1 MADCLIAANRETIG
15 VIPTFLKE
23 REIAHQGLSE
33 LIAVED
39 MPSRKAKM
47 MALGQVSITLPGG
60 PGTLEEI
67 PEVISWARIGQ
78 NEKPCILYNVNSYFD
93 ALRNQFDH
101 MVQEGFLSQKDRDKV
116 LFTDKLKEIERFI
129 NTSEIS

>member
-15 VIPTFLKE
+15 VMPAFLKE
-23 REIAHQGLSE
+23 REIAYQELSE

-47 MALGQVSITLPGG
+47 MALGQAFIALPGG

-67 PEVISWARIGQ
+67 SEVVSWARIGQ
-78 NEKPCILYNVNSYFD
+78 NEEPCILYNVNGYFD
-93 ALRNQFDH
+93 ALRNQFDY
-101 MVQEGFLSQKDRDKV
+101 MVQEGFLSQEDRDKV
-116 LFTDKLKEIERFI
+116 LSSDKLKEIERFV